1 LRLYGAALL
10 ITLLAIAYA
19 FILHLRGDSIAYG
32 GLALAWSLYN
42 CVVLAIVCFIC
53 IEQPRRR
60 KAERFERDEPILI
73 HEGAEPR
80 LVRMADISISGAR
93 FIDPAPPAIGAAI
106 KCNVYGQNVTATVV
120 RRTRD
125 GFGVRFEDAV
135 ATRVNV
141 VRAFYAG
148 EYVRAFSGVRAA
160 PVGKALLMRL
170 FG

>member
-1 LRLYGAALL
+1 QDSEMRL
-10 ITLLAIAYA
+10 I
-19 FILHLRGDSIAYG
+19 
-32 GLALAWSLYN
+32 
-42 CVVLAIVCFIC
+42 
-53 IEQPRRR
+53 
-60 KAERFERDEPILI
+60 
-73 HEGAEPR
+73 
-80 LVRMADISISGAR
+80 RMADISISGAR
-93 FIDPAPPAIGAAI
+93 FIDPVPPAIGSLI
-106 KCNVYGQNVTATVV
+106 KCNVYGQNVAATVV

-148 EYVRAFSGVRAA
+148 EYVRAFQGVRAA

>member
-1 LRLYGAALL
+1 MAAHAGGDRLRLHPAPG
-10 ITLLAIAYA
+10 
-19 FILHLRGDSIAYG
+19 GENIAYG

-42 CVVLAIVCFIC
+42 CVVLAIVRFIC

-60 KAERFERDEPILI
+60 KAERFERDEPILV

-93 FIDPAPPAIGAAI
+93 FIDPAPPAIGASI
-106 KCNVYGQNVTATVV
+106 KCNVYGQNVSATVV

-135 ATRVNV
+135 ATRINV

-148 EYVRAFSGVRAA
+148 GYVRAFRSVRAA

>member
-1 LRLYGAALL
+1 MR
-10 ITLLAIAYA
+10 
-19 FILHLRGDSIAYG
+19 
-32 GLALAWSLYN
+32 
-42 CVVLAIVCFIC
+42 FIC

-60 KAERFERDEPILI
+60 KAERFERDEPILV

-93 FIDPAPPAIGAAI
+93 FIDPASPAIGASI
-106 KCNVYGQNVTATVV
+106 KCNVYGQNVSATVV

-135 ATRVNV
+135 ATRINV

-148 EYVRAFSGVRAA
+148 GYVRAFRSVRAA